1 MRFASCGVAVAAAEV
16 LRVRSGDVKLR
27 ARVRTAE
34 GEWSAMEFVD
44 VNGYTANDEDV
55 AVLG

>member
-1 MRFASCGVAVAAAEV
+1 MAVAAAEV

-55 AVLG
+55 AVL